1 MIVKHIL
8 RLSTKITLTTVTN
21 KYIGKS
27 TFRIGLGYT
36 EFATKEINNDILLD
50 QTYFNVSFYNTE
62 YHNFESGVF
71 ERVLNPITVG
81 YCNDTFLKFIKPA
94 LNDRLSLGTHLC
106 PIGEDYFL
114 VGDLNSR
121 IFRHIEIFVVPC
133 TNDTVAGVT
142 WKPQE
147 EIERVITSGFIN
159 TAITRSYFDF
169 DDYDAPVKTFLSE
182 ADNHFLVPNLTT
194 WIEYFVQEN
203 TALTSDNILFSEP
216 FTESKF
222 YDIAAQNVKTINN
235 VVTGGAVLF
244 ISVGPHAE
252 TIQFERTIYSLMDL
266 FGYLGGLFDFMFF
279 VGFWFINGIQDKIYQ
294 NLISSN
300 MYQIKSF
307 NDNDVFDENSSFSLM
322 EEAKNSFSRKI
333 TQETRASIKKRSNR
347 IHPCFNPKNDE
358 VSRANNIS
366 KNEPF
371 DNF

>member
-142 WKPQE
+142 
-147 EIERVITSGFIN
+147 
-159 TAITRSYFDF
+159 
-169 DDYDAPVKTFLSE
+169 
-182 ADNHFLVPNLTT
+182 
-194 WIEYFVQEN
+194 
-203 TALTSDNILFSEP
+203 
-216 FTESKF
+216 
-222 YDIAAQNVKTINN
+222 
-235 VVTGGAVLF
+235 
-244 ISVGPHAE
+244 
-252 TIQFERTIYSLMDL
+252 
-266 FGYLGGLFDFMFF
+266 
-279 VGFWFINGIQDKIYQ
+279 
-294 NLISSN
+294 
-300 MYQIKSF
+300 
-307 NDNDVFDENSSFSLM
+307 
-322 EEAKNSFSRKI
+322 
-333 TQETRASIKKRSNR
+333 
-347 IHPCFNPKNDE
+347 
-358 VSRANNIS
+358 
-366 KNEPF
+366 
-371 DNF
+371 